1 MNDKAEYTV
10 LDDRHETYSIYTSSC
25 TDCQYFNNGKYICTI
40 YPAGIPFDILEGEK
54 ECKSKSSI
62 KKRNSF

>member
-1 MNDKAEYTV
+1 MENKAQHTV
-10 LDDRHETYSIYTSSC
+10 LDDRHEIYSIYTSSC
-25 TDCQYFNNGKYICTI
+25 THCWQFNNEEYACTI